1 MKNDWKPRFKCT
13 FKVFYVNN
21 RYEINSIWFAATT
34 REAARKQARRYL
46 KKTYKNDFKIISIN
60 Y

>member
-13 FKVFYVNN
+13 FKVLMINN
-21 RYEINSIWFAATT
+21 RYEINTMWFAATT
-34 REAARKQARRYL
+34 RDAARKQAKRYL
-46 KKTYKNDFKIISIN
+46 KKTYEDGFEILSMS